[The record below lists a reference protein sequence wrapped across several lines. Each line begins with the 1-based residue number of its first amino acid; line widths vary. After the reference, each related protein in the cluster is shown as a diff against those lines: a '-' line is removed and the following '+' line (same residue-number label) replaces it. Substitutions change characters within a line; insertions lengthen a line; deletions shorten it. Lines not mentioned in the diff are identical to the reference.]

1 MTLFDVHFSA
11 VLEERERIGTRRVLS
26 AVTRD
31 GRFLVRD
38 GKRLL
43 DTSSNDYLGLADH
56 PALRERAADWALR
69 FGTGARASRLVSGT
83 MEIHQQVEK
92 KIAALKNCESALLF
106 ATGWQANASVLPAL
120 CALSTARTGS
130 PALVFSDRLN
140 HASLHHG
147 CAAAGIRQI
156 RFRHNDLAHLEN
168 LLMRE
173 ADKTGLRIIV
183 TESVFSMDGDRADI
197 PALRA
202 LADRFNA
209 FLYVD
214 EAHAT
219 GVLGPHG
226 GGLCEGLADLAMGT
240 CSKAL
245 GGMGAYVA
253 GSAPMCEYLLNH
265 ASGFIYSTALPPAV
279 LGAIDAALDLIP
291 TMDDE
296 RTNLSHQS
304 QYLRALLQDGKLE
317 TLGSTTQIVPVLI
330 GDAKRDLAISKGLEE
345 AGFLSIAIRP
355 PTVPPNTARL
365 RLALD
370 ARYTTA
376 DIEALAE
383 AIITLTQEIS
393 T

>member
-1 MTLFDVHFSA
+1 
-11 VLEERERIGTRRVLS
+11 
-26 AVTRD
+26 
-31 GRFLVRD
+31 
-38 GKRLL
+38 
-43 DTSSNDYLGLADH
+43 
-56 PALRERAADWALR
+56 
-69 FGTGARASRLVSGT
+69 
-83 MEIHQQVEK
+83 
-92 KIAALKNCESALLF
+92 
-106 ATGWQANASVLPAL
+106 
-120 CALSTARTGS
+120 
-130 PALVFSDRLN
+130 
-140 HASLHHG
+140 
-147 CAAAGIRQI
+147 
-156 RFRHNDLAHLEN
+156 
-168 LLMRE
+168 
-173 ADKTGLRIIV
+173 
-183 TESVFSMDGDRADI
+183 
-197 PALRA
+197 
-202 LADRFNA
+202 
-209 FLYVD
+209 
-214 EAHAT
+214 
-219 GVLGPHG
+219 
-226 GGLCEGLADLAMGT
+226 MGT

-253 GSAPMCEYLLNH
+253 GSARMCEYLLNH

-330 GDAKRDLAISKGLEE
+330 GDAKRALAISKGLEE